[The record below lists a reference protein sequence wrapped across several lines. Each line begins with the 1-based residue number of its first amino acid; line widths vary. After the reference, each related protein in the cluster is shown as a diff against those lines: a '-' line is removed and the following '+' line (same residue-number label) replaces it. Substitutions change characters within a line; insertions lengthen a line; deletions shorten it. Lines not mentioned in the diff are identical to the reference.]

1 MNGEKQNNFEVNK
14 KVIALIIIAICII
27 VAIVITIII
36 VNNNEQRNLETSNNK
51 QMQEIENSDNSD
63 NFYNMNVSSE
73 ETYNSSSNIN
83 QEIVMPNLVGINYA
97 DLSNYL
103 ANNDLYFISDIKF
116 ITDNQ
121 DNSGAIPYKVLAT
134 IPEAGTLLNPNTDT
148 SITIYT
154 TSVYSI
160 SKIKLEY
167 INEKDWEIKHFG
179 KTLKIQIGEDENNFI
194 EGVIGSD
201 FYETASEFVC
211 NCSGSTVKEFWNMY
225 QENQVIYISRNEID
239 SGYVDG
245 KIWIDNQL
253 VEETTF
259 AFSGGTLKT
268 EI

>member
-1 MNGEKQNNFEVNK
+1 MENKNNSNITRK
-14 KVIALIIIAICII
+14 IITFIIVAICII
-27 VAIVITIII
+27 VAIVVTLIII
-36 VNNNEQRNLETSNNK
+36 NDNNNQQNNSKTSNDK
-51 QMQEIENSDNSD
+51 QLQKLENSG
-63 NFYNMNVSSE
+63 NMNILE
-73 ETYNSSSNIN
+73 ETYNGFSNIS

-97 DLSNYL
+97 DLSKYL
-103 ANNDLYFISDIKF
+103 ANDDLYFISDIKF

-121 DNSGAIPYKVLAT
+121 DNSRAIPYKVLAT
-134 IPEAGTLLNPNTDT
+134 NPEAGTLLNPNTDT
-148 SITIYT
+148 SITVYT

-167 INEKDWEIKHFG
+167 INEKNWEIKHFG

-194 EGVIGSD
+194 EGIIGSD

-211 NCSGSTVKEFWNMY
+211 SCSSSTVKEFWNMY
-225 QENQVIYISRNEID
+225 QENQVIYISEDEID

-259 AFSGGTLKT
+259 TFSNWTLKT

>member
-1 MNGEKQNNFEVNK
+1 MNREKQNNFGVNK
-14 KVIALIIIAICII
+14 KVIALIIIVICII
-27 VAIVITIII
+27 FAIVITIII
-36 VNNNEQRNLETSNNK
+36 VNNNNEQRNLETSNNK
-51 QMQEIENSDNSD
+51 QMQEIENSDNS
-63 NFYNMNVSSE
+63 YNMNVSSE
-73 ETYNSSSNIN
+73 ETYSSSSNIS

-134 IPEAGTLLNPNTDT
+134 NPEAGTLLNPNTDT
-148 SITIYT
+148 SITVYT

-160 SKIKLEY
+160 SRIKLEY
-167 INEKDWEIKHFG
+167 IDEKDWEIKHFG

-194 EGVIGSD
+194 EGVIGRD

-225 QENQVIYISRNEID
+225 QENQVIYISRDEID

-259 AFSGGTLKT
+259 AFSNGTLKT
-268 EI
+268 DI

>member
-1 MNGEKQNNFEVNK
+1 MNREKQNNFGVNK

-51 QMQEIENSDNSD
+51 QMQEIENSDNS
-63 NFYNMNVSSE
+63 YNMNVSSE
-73 ETYNSSSNIN
+73 ETYNSSSNIS

-121 DNSGAIPYKVLAT
+121 DNSRAIPYKVLAT
-134 IPEAGTLLNPNTDT
+134 NPEAGTLLNPNTDT
-148 SITIYT
+148 SITVYT
-154 TSVYSI
+154 TSVYGI
-160 SKIKLEY
+160 SRIKLEY
-167 INEKDWEIKHFG
+167 IKEKDWEIKHFG

-225 QENQVIYISRNEID
+225 QENQVIYISRDEID

-259 AFSGGTLKT
+259 AFSNGTLKT